1 MWHLIPEGAAASL
14 HLSLFEAGGGE
25 AAPVAARASFEA
37 EERRVLVQAAAVR
50 IPKAAGQMT
59 QAVLVDALAEALSGR
74 FRVDA
79 ALARRALD
87 YLIDKEYIA
96 RSGELYTY
104 VA

>member
-1 MWHLIPEGAAASL
+1 MLQLPPHKRPPSVPHSQQRITAADLA
-14 HLSLFEAGGGE
+14 
-25 AAPVAARASFEA
+25 
-37 EERRVLVQAAAVR
+37 
-50 IPKAAGQMT
+50 
-59 QAVLVDALAEALSGR
+59 DALAEALSGR

-96 RSGELYTY
+96 RAGELYTY